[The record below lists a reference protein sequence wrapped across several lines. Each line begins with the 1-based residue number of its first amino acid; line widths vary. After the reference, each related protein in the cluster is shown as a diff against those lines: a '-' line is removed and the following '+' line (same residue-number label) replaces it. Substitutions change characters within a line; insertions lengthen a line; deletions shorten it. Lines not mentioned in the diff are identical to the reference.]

1 MLHVEI
7 GKVLNYRISDSLKYS
22 LTKIYLY
29 ATKVCVYTKKSSK
42 NNDEI

>member
-7 GKVLNYRISDSLKYS
+7 GEVLSYRISDSLKYS

-29 ATKVCVYTKKSSK
+29 ATQVCGYTKKQ
-42 NNDEI
+42 